1 MDKPERILTIIA
13 DKVDGRVLVGMLY
26 KVEDQY
32 YVKFANTPGKLEVKD
47 FEEGLDAIYRHLYK
61 KNRRSND
68 GL

>member
-1 MDKPERILTIIA
+1 
-13 DKVDGRVLVGMLY
+13 MLY

>member
-13 DKVDGRVLVGMLY
+13 DKVDGRVKVGMLY
-26 KVEDQY
+26 KIEDQY
-32 YVKFANTPGKLEVKD
+32 YVKFANTPGELEVKD
-47 FEEGLDAIYRHLYK
+47 FEEGLDAIYRHLYN